1 MTRAVV
7 VDLSAVVLALTA
19 DEDGTGR
26 AAVLVAEGERLPTVT
41 FDPDRQSTL
50 ELTLRDSVRAA
61 AGLDLGYVEQLYTF
75 GDSARRGEG
84 GDPAAPHAV
93 SIGYLALARRAGPAP
108 PGHVWAPWDRFFPWE
123 DRRPLADGRAGGE
136 DPADRLRAALC
147 AWAGEDPHRAD
158 RVDACFPSEPAAWR
172 DELCLDRYE
181 LLYEAQMVAEAW
193 RDRGADAPAAE
204 TPGGGAPAAR
214 PPAGRPPTGRPLW
227 RDHRR
232 ILATGIARLRGKLKY
247 RPVLFELMP
256 GAFTLLELQRAAEAV
271 QGVPLHKQ
279 NFRRQVDRSGLVEP
293 TGAMTSRHGGR
304 PAAEFRFT
312 ADAGWERVMT
322 PVRFG
327 GARKG

>member
-1 MTRAVV
+1 MTRAVE
-7 VDLSAVVLALTA
+7 VDLSAVVIALSPEE
-19 DEDGTGR
+19 DERGLH
-26 AAVLVAEGERLPTVT
+26 AAVLLTEAGRLPTVT
-41 FDPDRQSTL
+41 FDPDRQRTL
-50 ELTLRDSVRAA
+50 ELTLREQVRRS
-61 AGLDLGYVEQLYTF
+61 AGLELGYVEQLYTF
-75 GDSARRGEG
+75 GDSARRGEA
-84 GDPAAPHAV
+84 GDMATPHTV
-93 SIGYLALARRAGPAP
+93 SIGYLALARRMGPPP
-108 PGHVWAPWDRFFPWE
+108 PGHVWARWDRHFPWE
-123 DRRPLADGRAGGE
+123 DRRPRSASATPTGDDALRDALADWAAGDGE
-136 DPADRLRAALC
+136 RVDRLA
-147 AWAGEDPHRAD
+147 
-158 RVDACFPSEPAAWR
+158 ACFPTDSAAWR

-181 LLYEAQMVAEAW
+181 LLYEAGLVEETW
-193 RDRGADAPAAE
+193 RDRGE
-204 TPGGGAPAAR
+204 TPETPL
-214 PPAGRPPTGRPLW
+214 PPTGRSLW

-256 GAFTLLELQRAAEAV
+256 RHFTLLELQRAAEAA

-327 GARKG
+327 GARKGG

>member
-7 VDLSAVVLALTA
+7 VDLSAVVLALAPEEGPGDAAAARAAALVT
-19 DEDGTGR
+19 EDG
-26 AAVLVAEGERLPTVT
+26 RLPTVT
-41 FDPDRQSTL
+41 FDPDSQRTL
-50 ELTLRDSVRAA
+50 ELTLRDRVRAT
-61 AGLDLGYVEQLYTF
+61 AGLELGYVEQLYTF

-84 GDPAAPHAV
+84 GEGAAPHAV
-93 SIGYLALARRAGPAP
+93 SIGYLALARRAGPP
-108 PGHVWAPWDRFFPWE
+108 PKGHAWARWDRYFPWE
-123 DRRPLADGRAGGE
+123 DRRPAVAGAAGG
-136 DPADRLRAALC
+136 DLAAALRR
-147 AWAGEDPHRAD
+147 ALPGWAGADAGRAD
-158 RVDACFPSEPAAWR
+158 RVAACFPEEPAQWR
-172 DELCLDRYE
+172 DELVLDRYE
-181 LLYEAQMVAEAW
+181 LLYEAGLVAESW
-193 RDRGADAPAAE
+193 RDRGEATPDDA
-204 TPGGGAPAAR
+204 
-214 PPAGRPPTGRPLW
+214 PPTGLPLW

-256 GAFTLLELQRAAEAV
+256 RTFTLLELQRAAEAV

-279 NFRRQVDRSGLVEP
+279 NFRRQVERSGLVEP
-293 TGAMTSRHGGR
+293 TGAMTARHGGR

>member
-1 MTRAVV
+1 MAQGEDNEGAAGSSRRGFLTIGF
-7 VDLSAVVLALTA
+7 SAVGVGLA
-19 DEDGTGR
+19 G
-26 AAVLVAEGERLPTVT
+26 AALGP
-41 FDPDRQSTL
+41 
-50 ELTLRDSVRAA
+50 AA
-61 AGLDLGYVEQLYTF
+61 AMLAHPLGNTTTSGTDAFVPVGGRTGF
-75 GDSARRGEG
+75 GDEPVKV
-84 GDPAAPHAV
+84 D
-93 SIGYLALARRAGPAP
+93 I
-108 PGHVWAPWDRFFPWE
+108 F
-123 DRRPLADGRAGGE
+123 
-136 DPADRLRAALC
+136 
-147 AWAGEDPHRAD
+147 AD